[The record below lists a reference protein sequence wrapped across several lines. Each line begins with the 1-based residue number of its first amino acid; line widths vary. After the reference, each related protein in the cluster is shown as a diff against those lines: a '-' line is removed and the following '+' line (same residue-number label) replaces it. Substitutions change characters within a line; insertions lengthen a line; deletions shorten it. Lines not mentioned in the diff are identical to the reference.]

1 MRGGGLRCSGTYGL
15 LSHCYLILEYIIDIV
30 ILNSQDTAQYMYFT
44 QYRVSN
50 KDKVATESEPAH
62 GTKVQG
68 PRWGRGTVRCSVL
81 FIHTRVIHSYQVV
94 VGGSEGGDCGMT
106 TAAAAMAATVVLA
119 AGHDSD

>member
-1 MRGGGLRCSGTYGL
+1 MAVRGGGLRCSGTYGL
-15 LSHCYLILEYIIDIV
+15 LSHCYFILEYIIDIV

-68 PRWGRGTVRCSVL
+68 PRCAGAAARCGVLCYSFIPGL
-81 FIHTRVIHSYQVV
+81 FIHTRS
-94 VGGSEGGDCGMT
+94 SS
-106 TAAAAMAATVVLA
+106 AAARAATV
-119 AGHDSD
+119 G

>member
-15 LSHCYLILEYIIDIV
+15 LSHCYFILEYIIDIV

-62 GTKVQG
+62 GMVDFMDTILVAILIEGTVTGGYTPGLVALLQ
-68 PRWGRGTVRCSVL
+68 PSGRGERLRAAVRHKL
-81 FIHTRVIHSYQVV
+81 PLTRHKLLSHV
-94 VGGSEGGDCGMT
+94 
-106 TAAAAMAATVVLA
+106 TAC
-119 AGHDSD
+119 